1 MEQTGVKRKRLGEL
15 LISAGLINEEQL
27 RKALE
32 LQKQTGRKLGEVFVK
47 EGFVTQEMV
56 VKVLETQLG
65 IRSLDLSRIYIE
77 PEAVKMV
84 PENMCRKH
92 TVLGIQISNGRL
104 LLAMKDPLDYF
115 AIDDVKLMV
124 NIPIIQAIASESD
137 ILHAIER
144 MFSKNVAE
152 KAARDFVRQ
161 FNVEAP
167 KPLQLADD
175 GTDEVSS
182 SPIVIFINSIIENA
196 VRNNASD
203 IHIEPTET
211 DVRVRLRIDG
221 ILHESVR
228 TGLETLNATITR
240 IKIMSNLNIAEKRI
254 PQDGRIGF
262 SIDGRDIDLRISTL
276 PTTYGEKIAIRILDR
291 TNFVLSKEKL
301 GLSADD
307 IVKFD
312 RLISKPYGVI
322 LVTGPTG
329 SGKTSSLYAM
339 LSELNTPEKN
349 IVTLEDPVEYNLR
362 GINQVR
368 LNAKAGLTFAT
379 GLRSILRQDP
389 DIIMVGEMRDNETAE
404 IAIRSAM
411 TGHLVLSTLHTND
424 ASGAIARIVDMGI
437 EPFLISSSILG
448 VLAQRLVRKICPLCM
463 IQYEPDEREQ
473 KILGFNGGHTVAL
486 KKGTGCK
493 VCNGTG
499 YKGRTAIF
507 EIMEVDKNL
516 RNLIDKGATTD
527 EIREAAISGG
537 MSTLWDSCKRLVL
550 KGVTT
555 VEEMVRVTYGY

>member
-1 MEQTGVKRKRLGEL
+1 
-15 LISAGLINEEQL
+15 
-27 RKALE
+27 
-32 LQKQTGRKLGEVFVK
+32 
-47 EGFVTQEMV
+47 
-56 VKVLETQLG
+56 
-65 IRSLDLSRIYIE
+65 
-77 PEAVKMV
+77 
-84 PENMCRKH
+84 
-92 TVLGIQISNGRL
+92 
-104 LLAMKDPLDYF
+104 MKDPLDYF

-124 NIPIIQAIASESD
+124 NIPIIQAIAPESD

-144 MFSKNVAE
+144 MFSKNVTE

-161 FNVEAP
+161 LNVESP
-167 KPLQLADD
+167 KPLQLTDD

-262 SIDGRDIDLRISTL
+262 NLDGRDIDLRISTL

-301 GLSADD
+301 GLSEGDR
-307 IVKFD
+307 VKFD

-322 LVTGPTG
+322 LATGPTG
-329 SGKTSSLYAM
+329 SGKTSTLYAM

-368 LNAKAGLTFAT
+368 MNAKAGLTFAT

-404 IAIRSAM
+404 IAIRSAL

-424 ASGAIARIVDMGI
+424 ASGAIARVVDMGI

-463 IQYEPDEREQ
+463 IQYETDEREQ
-473 KILGFNGGHTVAL
+473 KILGFGGGQSVTL

-507 EIMEVDKNL
+507 EIMEVDKSL
-516 RNLIDKGATTD
+516 RNLIDKGAATD
-527 EIREAAISGG
+527 EIREAAIAGG
-537 MSTLWDSCKRLVL
+537 MSTLWDSCKRQVV